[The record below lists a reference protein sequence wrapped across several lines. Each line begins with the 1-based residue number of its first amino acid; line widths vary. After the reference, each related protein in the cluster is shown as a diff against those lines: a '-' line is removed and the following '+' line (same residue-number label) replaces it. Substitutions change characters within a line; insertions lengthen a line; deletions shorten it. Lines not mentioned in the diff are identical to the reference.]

1 MKGLS
6 DDPPLERGSMVYLTL
21 VVLVA
26 TLGGLLFGYDTAV
39 IAGAIGFLQTHFE
52 LTPAMK
58 GFAASSALAG
68 CVLGVILAGPI
79 SDRFGRRRM
88 LVLAAIMF
96 LVSAIGTALPRTLM
110 TFVVFRFLG
119 GVGVGAASMTSPMYI
134 AEISPARIRGRMVSL
149 NQLAIVFGMLVVYFV
164 NYFIGSHGTSLNHQ
178 TASRLVKQLAA
189 QVVLD
194 DGTAAVVESR
204 IAEQIESYRHTVD
217 QNAIHQMAAAL
228 EEVIEDSDADRS
240 QYLSTLNRDLGLKQE
255 QWDSSAICRAVAV
268 ELSEYGLKLDK
279 EDVDPLARHLA
290 RQCDGEL
297 DIASLAR
304 GHMAYLLREELDA
317 QHVTASSPPEI
328 IAASLIEPLRGLGAE
343 SWNVR
348 YGWRW
353 MFGSEALPAVA
364 LLLLLCF
371 IPESPRWLTEKGR
384 VEKARHILTRVD
396 GSAHAEGELNEIQTA
411 LAREPATL
419 REIVAPGLRV
429 ALLIG
434 VVLAVLQQ
442 ITGINVMLYYGPEIF
457 KNAGQSID
465 TSLVWT
471 IAMGG
476 CMVLFTCVAI
486 WTVDKLGRKPL
497 MIAGATGMGLC
508 LIASGVAFCVDRT
521 GLSLLIFILGYIAF
535 FSLSVGPVTWVILSE
550 IFPTKI
556 RGRAMAVATLS
567 LWIANFVVSQSF
579 PMLDENPW
587 LLEKF
592 NHGFPFFVYG
602 GFCVVLVVFMT
613 AAVPE
618 TKGKTLEEIEQRWCK
633 RPTERRSGT

>member
-1 MKGLS
+1 VRGLS
-6 DDPPLERGSMVYLTL
+6 DDLPLARGSMVYLTR

-52 LTPAMK
+52 LTAAMK
-58 GFAASSALAG
+58 GWAASSALAG
-68 CVLGVILAGPI
+68 CVLGVVLAGPI
-79 SDRFGRRRM
+79 SDRFGRRKT
-88 LVLAAIMF
+88 LILAAIMF
-96 LVSAIGTALPRTLM
+96 LLSALGTALPYQASELLRPLAELIRPWGGAGTWIADNCLSPFGM
-110 TFVVFRFLG
+110 FVILRLIG

-134 AEISPARIRGRMVSL
+134 AEISPARIRGRMVSV
-149 NQLAIVFGMLVVYFV
+149 NQLAIVSGMLVVYFV
-164 NYFIGSHGTSLNHQ
+164 NYFIAAHGE
-178 TASRLVKQLAA
+178 AA
-189 QVVLD
+189 DQ
-194 DGTAAVVESR
+194 AAGVTVA
-204 IAEQIESYRHTVD
+204 AE
-217 QNAIHQMAAAL
+217 
-228 EEVIEDSDADRS
+228 
-240 QYLSTLNRDLGLKQE
+240 G
-255 QWDSSAICRAVAV
+255 
-268 ELSEYGLKLDK
+268 
-279 EDVDPLARHLA
+279 
-290 RQCDGEL
+290 
-297 DIASLAR
+297 
-304 GHMAYLLREELDA
+304 
-317 QHVTASSPPEI
+317 
-328 IAASLIEPLRGLGAE
+328 
-343 SWNVR
+343 WNVL

-364 LLLLLCF
+364 LLLLLFF
-371 IPESPRWLTEKGR
+371 IPESPRWLAEKGH

-396 GSAHAEGELNEIQTA
+396 GPAHAEGELNEIQTA

-419 REIVAPGLRV
+419 REIVVPGLRV

-442 ITGINVMLYYGPEIF
+442 VTGINVMLYYGPEIF

-508 LIASGVAFCVDRT
+508 LIASGLAFFVDKT

-567 LWIANFVVSQSF
+567 LWTVNFIVSQTF

-602 GFCVVLVVFMT
+602 GFCVVLVVFMIW
-613 AAVPE
+613 AVPE

-633 RPTERRSGT
+633 RPTEWRSGT